1 MSMTWNCSI
10 RIVVQKVMAQF
21 NLHNCPSFYHFS
33 SICGSYQALVIQCI
47 YLMASSSAIC
57 GSILVSFF
65 IGYVLTQYA
74 GVDNAITVTGENL
87 SFALPR
93 QPSMVQFPYFFF
105 FTGVF
110 YGFVLGVIL
119 TGYLTWHYILK
130 PKNTSS
136 GSKGKT
142 RHASTSPARPRRTY
156 ANAVVQGPV
165 TYNPQLGKKRAY
177 DPLSEKF
184 WGAWWY

>member
-1 MSMTWNCSI
+1 MVS
-10 RIVVQKVMAQF
+10 
-21 NLHNCPSFYHFS
+21 SFVYG
-33 SICGSYQALVIQCI
+33 I
-47 YLMASSSAIC
+47 
-57 GSILVSFF
+57 ILLSFF
-65 IGYVLTQYA
+65 IGYVFTMYPGA
-74 GVDNAITVTGENL
+74 DNAISVSGENL
-87 SFALPR
+87 SFVLPR
-93 QPSMVQFPYFFF
+93 QHSVPTFPYFFF
-105 FTGVF
+105 ITGVF

-136 GSKGKT
+136 GSKGKS
-142 RHASTSPARPRRTY
+142 RHVSTLPARPRRTY